1 MRLIGL
7 EMKMKQYELGERFM
21 QAVERQGGFS
31 AIDRLWE
38 GPQNLPTLDEIR
50 YPAQWLERV
59 A

>member
-21 QAVERQGGFS
+21 QAVERRGGFS

-50 YPAQWLERV
+50 YPARWLERV